1 MEKTFTKLNKNTDMR
16 NKYKSSKQRKL
27 LNKSETTLR
36 KKQKKSRPIQ
46 NRKPSR
52 TVEEKRNKK
61 SYTKLCGKRENRETS
76 LERKNPSKKR
86 SMEKIMEKQ
95 I

>member
-1 MEKTFTKLNKNTDMR
+1 
-16 NKYKSSKQRKL
+16 
-27 LNKSETTLR
+27 
-36 KKQKKSRPIQ
+36 
-46 NRKPSR
+46 
-52 TVEEKRNKK
+52 VEEKRNKK